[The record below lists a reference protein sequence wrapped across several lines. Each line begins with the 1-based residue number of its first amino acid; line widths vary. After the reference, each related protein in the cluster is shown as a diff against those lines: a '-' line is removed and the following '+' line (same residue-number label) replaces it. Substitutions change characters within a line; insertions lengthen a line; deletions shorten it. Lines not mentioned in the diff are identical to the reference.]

1 MFRFFVAHHVKLPR
15 ASNTKTGRAVKIS
28 HRTVG
33 ARRTTTRTVN
43 APKRW

>member
-15 ASNTKTGRAVKIS
+15 TASTKTGRAKSMRI
-28 HRTVG
+28 G
-33 ARRTTTRTVN
+33 RRTSTRTVN

>member
-15 ASNTKTGRAVKIS
+15 TTRTKSGRARAMRVMHTGHKTS
-28 HRTVG
+28 
-33 ARRTTTRTVN
+33 TRTVN